1 MPLNAMVMTQDLNP
15 AGDNLYWDED
25 LNSDFGS
32 GLFPAKSNGEPDYC
46 RFYKVDFWPTL
57 PSDNL
62 FWNVM
67 AFAGNIEHDD
77 MITEDSPFQNKRFF
91 QLQ

>member
-1 MPLNAMVMTQDLNP
+1 MPLDAMMMTQDIDSD
-15 AGDNLYWDED
+15 GDDLYWDED

-57 PSDNL
+57 PSGNL
-62 FWNVM
+62 CGMWWRLLEILNM
-67 AFAGNIEHDD
+67 
-77 MITEDSPFQNKRFF
+77 MTW
-91 QLQ
+91 